1 MSSIESLNDLR
12 KYKFVIEQNY
22 MCFPQTL
29 GSLGILVK
37 KGDVLID
44 PALMTD
50 GVGRIKRQRNSEYW

>member
-1 MSSIESLNDLR
+1 
-12 KYKFVIEQNY
+12 

-29 GSLGILVK
+29 GSLGIAVK

-50 GVGRIKRQRNSEYW
+50 GVGRIKRQRSSEYW